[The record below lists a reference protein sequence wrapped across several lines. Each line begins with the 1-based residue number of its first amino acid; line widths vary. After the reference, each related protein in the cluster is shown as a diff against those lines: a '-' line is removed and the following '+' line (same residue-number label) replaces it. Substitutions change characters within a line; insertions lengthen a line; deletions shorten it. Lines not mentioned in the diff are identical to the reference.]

1 MEGSRLWH
9 RTSRV
14 SALFDRVGGALCVSS
29 TTAEA
34 SRRLSSGE
42 RENPPTRRGGG
53 GGCCSEERLK
63 GSSVTVRCLQGSR
76 STWDFARTY
85 FLLSVCWLALFAGG
99 CIGPCATV
107 NFSASVCGL
116 TVINPLWKGENNY
129 CSGYDDADVLHCG
142 WWRHPLL
149 CHVLF

>member
-1 MEGSRLWH
+1 MEGSRLRD
-9 RTSRV
+9 RTSRG
-14 SALFDRVGGALCVSS
+14 SALVDRVDGALCVSS

-34 SRRLSSGE
+34 SRRFSSGE
-42 RENPPTRRGGG
+42 RENPPTRRGGC

-85 FLLSVCWLALFAGG
+85 FLLSVCWLVPFAGERL
-99 CIGPCATV
+99 GPCATV

-116 TVINPLWKGENNY
+116 TVLEPL
-129 CSGYDDADVLHCG
+129 
-142 WWRHPLL
+142 
-149 CHVLF
+149 